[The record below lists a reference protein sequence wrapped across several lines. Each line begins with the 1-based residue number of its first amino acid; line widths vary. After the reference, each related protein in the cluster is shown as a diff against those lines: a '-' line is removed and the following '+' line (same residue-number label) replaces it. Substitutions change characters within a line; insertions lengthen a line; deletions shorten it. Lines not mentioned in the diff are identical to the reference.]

1 MQTLTSFEL
10 TIFLATIGMMLILA
24 RILSRIGRRFHVP
37 TLVAELLA
45 GIILGPTIL
54 GSIFPSLHLFFFPD
68 IGGLPYAYNTLFNL
82 AVLMLLFV
90 AGMELDFSLFAKEQ
104 RGIIFTTIF
113 SILIPFIL
121 SVYCGWQ
128 FFDFFRGIHYSTAP
142 FVFPLIFGLIITL
155 TSLPIIV
162 RVLITH
168 NLHNT
173 PLGITIIGTAVV
185 TDLIG
190 WVGFSA
196 ILIYANPALG
206 NIQILY
212 TFLYIALFFI
222 VTIVISSNKKMMKKL
237 LTIKTKTTKDEPS
250 YDIAML
256 FGICLLSAAFTNMIH
271 IHTALGAFFAGIVCK
286 RITSDDLEIAEQLST
301 FVMNFFAPIFFISI
315 GLKLNFI
322 ENMNFLMVLAVFVL
336 SCATKILGTYIGA
349 LLGGFNTQSS
359 LIIAS
364 GLNAR
369 GAMEVIM
376 GAVALKIGLIYP
388 QLFVAF
394 VISAIITSLM
404 AEPLMLSLYHKSD
417 KRG

>member
-1 MQTLTSFEL
+1 
-10 TIFLATIGMMLILA
+10 
-24 RILSRIGRRFHVP
+24 
-37 TLVAELLA
+37 
-45 GIILGPTIL
+45 
-54 GSIFPSLHLFFFPD
+54 
-68 IGGLPYAYNTLFNL
+68 
-82 AVLMLLFV
+82 MLLFV

-113 SILIPFIL
+113 SILIPFIV

-128 FFDFFRGIHYSTAP
+128 FFDFFHGITYPAAP

-173 PLGITIIGTAVV
+173 RLGITIIGTAVV

-190 WVGFSA
+190 WLGFSA
-196 ILIYANPALG
+196 ILIYANPAMG

-222 VTIVISSNKKMMKKL
+222 LTIVISSNRKLMKKL
-237 LTIKTKTTKDEPS
+237 LTVKTTKDEPS

-256 FGICLLSAAFTNMIH
+256 FGICLLSAAFTNIIH
-271 IHTALGAFFAGIVCK
+271 IHAALGAFFAGIVCK
-286 RITSDDLEIAEQLST
+286 RITSDNHEIAEQLST

-322 ENMNFLMVLAVFVL
+322 ENMNFFMVLAVFVL
-336 SCATKILGTYIGA
+336 SCATKIFGTYIGA

-359 LIIAS
+359 LIIAA

-404 AEPLMLSLYHKSD
+404 AEPLMLALYHKPN
-417 KRG
+417 KIG